1 MQQKMFHKTQ
11 PKRHRVLL
19 AISLALTPLGVYSQS
34 MLDEVVVS
42 ASRSEQKAFDAHGS
56 IDVVNRQTIERS
68 GPQINLSEAL
78 GMTPLEFLWPTA
90 TTLPRIF
97 RFLFGAMALVHPLV
111 FGELG

>member
-1 MQQKMFHKTQ
+1 MFYKTQ

-78 GMTPLEFLWPTA
+78 GMTPWNFCGQPQQPCPGSSGFYSGLWLSC
-90 TTLPRIF
+90 TLWCSGR
-97 RFLFGAMALVHPLV
+97 
-111 FGELG
+111 

>member
-1 MQQKMFHKTQ
+1 
-11 PKRHRVLL
+11 
-19 AISLALTPLGVYSQS
+19 

-78 GMTPLEFLWPTA
+78 GMTPGILLPTA